1 MIEKNTLEVL
11 ERAASTLEQGFKKL
25 PEFKPSVD
33 VKAIQMVLQTVAH
46 RLQNNYPYQ
55 HPFYIG
61 QMLKP
66 PHIMAQLAY
75 MLTMTL
81 NPNNHALDGGRESS
95 KMEKEVVAEISDMFG
110 WDTHLGH
117 LTSGGTMANMEALW
131 IAGQIHPHKKIL
143 ASTQAHYTH
152 QRITSVLKLEFETVE
167 VDQFGKMCLL
177 DLENQLKQGDIG
189 TVVATLGTTGMGA
202 LDPLSDILKLQQK
215 YNFRIHVD
223 TAYGGYYTLADN
235 LSDDGRMIYDCLSQ
249 VDSIVI
255 DPHKHGLQPY
265 GCGCILFKDP
275 AVGTYYNHDSPYTYF
290 SSDDL
295 HLGEISLEC
304 SRAGASAVALWATQ
318 QLLPMTKDGEFARGL
333 TRCRKAALTFYEK
346 LLISS
351 HYRPL
356 LQPELDIVIWAPE
369 AGTASEMSRLSRNIF
384 DRGASEDLHM
394 ALINLPQKLI
404 QAHWPDINY
413 DEEHVTCL
421 RACFMKPE
429 HLDWM
434 DRIWDKFEKL

>member
-11 ERAASTLEQGFKKL
+11 ERAVNTLEQGFKQL
-25 PEFKPSVD
+25 PEFKSSID
-33 VKAIQMVLQTVAH
+33 VEEIEAILQTVAH

-75 MLTMTL
+75 MLTMFI

-95 KMEKEVVAEISDMFG
+95 RMEKEVVAEISAMFG
-110 WDTHLGH
+110 WETHLGH
-117 LTSGGTMANMEALW
+117 LTSGGTMANLEALW
-131 IAGQIHPHKKIL
+131 IAGQIHPRKKIV
-143 ASTQAHYTH
+143 ASEQAHYTH
-152 QRITSVLKLEFETVE
+152 HRISSVLKLEFESVK
-167 VDQFGKMCLL
+167 VDQLGKMCLL
-177 DLENQLKQGDIG
+177 DLENKLKQGNVG
-189 TVVATLGTTGMGA
+189 TVVVTLGTTGMGA
-202 LDPLSDILKLQQK
+202 LDPLVEIIQLQQS
-215 YNFRIHVD
+215 YDFRIHVD

-235 LSDDGRMIYDCLSQ
+235 LSDSSRLIYDCLTQ

-265 GCGCILFKDP
+265 GCGCVLFKDP
-275 AVGTYYNHDSPYTYF
+275 AVGSYYNHDSPYTYF
-290 SSDDL
+290 SSEEL

-318 QLLPMTKDGEFARGL
+318 QLLPMSKNGEFAKGL
-333 TRCRKAALTFYEK
+333 SQCRKAALIFYEK
-346 LLISS
+346 LLASE

-356 LQPELDIVIWAPE
+356 LEPELDIVIWAPVAE
-369 AGTASEMSRLSRNIF
+369 TASEISRVSRIIF
-384 DRGASEDLHM
+384 ERGAKADLHM
-394 ALINLPQKLI
+394 ALINLPKTLI
-404 QAHWPDINY
+404 QAHWPDIHF
-413 DEEHVTCL
+413 DEDNITCL

-429 HLDWM
+429 HLAWM
-434 DRIWDKFEKL
+434 DRIWEKFEQL